1 MKPVIKWAGGK
12 RQIINELVRHFPEDF
27 NNYYEPFV
35 GGGSVFM
42 YLAKLGKI
50 GNNCHVFLSDIMLPL
65 ISMYEVIRDVLDDL
79 VQELSNI
86 KYANEK
92 DTFERIK
99 NIFNEK
105 RYELNKVELVAI
117 FIYLNKTS
125 FNGLYRENSKGNYN
139 VPFGKQTN
147 PAYLNVDLADEL
159 RAFLRNENVHVKCE
173 SYEHIEERVESGDF
187 IYMDPPY
194 YSTFTQYTSRKFVEK
209 EQVELRD
216 FFQRLCNKG
225 CKVAL
230 SNSDHPF
237 IRNLYAQIEGVRIIE
252 INVKRFINSKGE
264 ARKNEKKEL
273 LIINY

>member
-12 RQIINELVRHFPEDF
+12 RQIINELVSHFPEEF
-27 NNYYEPFV
+27 NNYFEPFV

-42 YLAKLGKI
+42 HLAKLGKFC
-50 GNNCHVFLSDIMLPL
+50 NNCNVYLSDVMLPL
-65 ISMYEVIRDVLDDL
+65 ISMYKVIRDALDEL

-99 NIFNEK
+99 NVFNEK
-105 RYELNKVELVAI
+105 RYDLDRVELVAI

-139 VPFGKQTN
+139 VPFGKQKN
-147 PAYLNVDLADEL
+147 PAYLNVDLAKEL
-159 RAFLRNENVHVKCE
+159 RTFLRNENVHVKCE
-173 SYEHIEERVESGDF
+173 SYEQIEERTQSGDF
-187 IYMDPPY
+187 VYMDPPY
-194 YSTFTQYTSRKFVEK
+194 YSTFTQYTSNKFVEK
-209 EQVELRD
+209 EQVQLRD

-230 SNSDHPF
+230 SNSDHVF
-237 IRNLYAQIEGVRIIE
+237 IRNLYSQIEGVRIIE